1 MTTHTALRAG
11 RNSRRRLRNHV
22 KKASNAAVAGF
33 LYCLADLA
41 QQIKQQIIG
50 GELTP
55 GAALSPL
62 QNPPKKVRQRRKRLP
77 RGNCATRGST
87 RQPRV

>member
-1 MTTHTALRAG
+1 LRAG

-22 KKASNAAVAGF
+22 KKANTGSIAGF
-33 LYCLADLA
+33 LYCLANLA
-41 QQIKQQIIG
+41 RQIKQQIIG

-62 QNPPKKVRQRRKRLP
+62 QNPPKKSKTAAQTTAQ
-77 RGNCATRGST
+77 G
-87 RQPRV
+87 